1 MRIAVYLPEKTVRA
15 WETTPLCM
23 NRDSFGDFSFRMN
36 LDGCKLLV
44 WKNERDEWFM
54 KKKRG
59 FFGKAEAMKITQEQ
73 AAELL
78 MLKERIIPCVC
89 YDADRFSVSVREEKD
104 IEEKNISVSVRKENE
119 G

>member
-1 MRIAVYLPEKTVRA
+1 MRIAVYLPEKTVREWA
-15 WETTPLCM
+15 KIPLCL
-23 NRDSFGDFSFRMN
+23 NRDSFGNFSFRLN

-54 KKKRG
+54 KKKCG
-59 FFGKAEAMKITQEQ
+59 FFGKAEAMKISQEQ
-73 AAELL
+73 ATELL
-78 MLKERIIPCVC
+78 MFKEHILPCIRHN
-89 YDADRFSVSVREEKD
+89 ADRFSVSVREEKD